1 LEIVSTE
8 YASAESLSTAF
19 RVAKLLKKNAVV
31 SRDAFG
37 FIGNRMMLDGY
48 FREAEHLL
56 LEGATPA
63 QIDTA
68 LENFGFAMGPQRV
81 SDLGGND
88 VGTKA
93 RIQLF
98 KRDSRPEPYFVIA
111 DRLTEM
117 GRLGQKTGRG
127 FYRYENGSREA
138 VPDPEVITLIE
149 KLALERGILRR
160 EISNQEIV
168 ERCILSL
175 INVGAMVLEEGI
187 AARAADI
194 DVVWTSG
201 YGFPRHLGGPMF
213 YADTLGLSHVLL
225 RIRHYH
231 KTLGHYWRPVTLIER
246 LAAAGSSFQQWDGSS
261 ASR

>member
-1 LEIVSTE
+1 
-8 YASAESLSTAF
+8 
-19 RVAKLLKKNAVV
+19 
-31 SRDAFG
+31 
-37 FIGNRMMLDGY
+37 
-48 FREAEHLL
+48 
-56 LEGATPA
+56 
-63 QIDTA
+63 
-68 LENFGFAMGPQRV
+68 V

-93 RIQLF
+93 RVQLF
-98 KRDSRPEPYFVIA
+98 KRESRPDPYFVIA

-117 GRLGQKTGRG
+117 ERLGQKTGRG

-138 VPDPEVITLIE
+138 VPDWEVITLIE
-149 KLALERGILRR
+149 KLALERGISRR
-160 EISNQEIV
+160 EISDQEIV

-175 INVGAMVLEEGI
+175 INVGAIVLEEGI

-201 YGFPRHLGGPMF
+201 YGFPRQLGGPMF
-213 YADTLGLSHVLL
+213 YADTLGLPDVLL

-231 KTLGHYWRPVTLIER
+231 KTLGYYWRPATLIER

-261 ASR
+261 VSQ